1 MAQQYYTLEEA
12 AKVLQMPADELREM
26 AKKKE
31 IRAFQDRGN
40 WRFRAQDIDE
50 EARKRGIGSEP
61 DLQLGDALKHKAS
74 KQADDALAVDFN
86 LDDDAVPLGKDKDPR
101 STKSGP
107 RSPSPKSSGS
117 RSPKPGSDSDVR
129 LVMEGSLDF
138 QIDSDVKME
147 PSGPKGSGAG
157 PKGSGAGPK
166 SSGAGPKSSGARK
179 SKMVA
184 DSGVRMVDK
193 PSDSDVKVIPSEHE
207 SAISPKESKSQS
219 DSDIRLDK
227 AGKKKDRASDAGIIT
242 EEIDLDAE
250 EARLSAEG
258 KAVPKSKPMTKAGPQ
273 LPTSSPFELSESD
286 LSLESGKSPKGSG
299 ARAKPAKKPDSSSD
313 FELIPFDESKSPT
326 ELGSGEIP
334 LLSGNEEVGLGDLP
348 APNAG
353 NSGINLQ
360 DPADSGIS
368 LESGGS
374 DELEFELS
382 LDSGT
387 APKTPKPAKKP
398 AEKKPAEKKP
408 AAKEA
413 AKKEPAKKED
423 VDSSSEFEL
432 SLDSSPG
439 EDSSSE
445 FELSLDESSETVGL
459 KSVDESS
466 SSEFELTLDS
476 EGALASAD
484 DESKDIFEETNFE
497 VPSLED
503 ESGSEAVAID
513 EGDTDLEGS
522 DFEISLD
529 ESGTEERSD
538 SQVVALE
545 DEEEADDAAATVARP
560 KKTKSKGAM
569 AAAEDESELELDLED
584 VEGSG
589 PRAKTDEEEE
599 EEVVTVAAPPAEWG
613 ALPAILLFP
622 TVIVMFVVGL
632 MGFELVQGMWG
643 YHRPAKVS
651 KLIIDSIAR
660 QIDDSLP
667 KDQ

>member
-1 MAQQYYTLEEA
+1 MPQQYYTLEEA
-12 AKVLQMPADELREM
+12 AKVLQMPPDELREM

-31 IRAFQDRGN
+31 VRAFQDRGN
-40 WRFRAQDIDE
+40 WRFQASQIE
-50 EARKRGIGSEP
+50 ELARKRGIGSEP
-61 DLQLGDALKHKAS
+61 DLPLGDATKKPAR
-74 KQADDALAVDFN
+74 ADDPLAVDFN
-86 LDDDAVPLGKDKDPR
+86 LEDDAVALGKDKDPR

-107 RSPSPKSSGS
+107 RSPSPKSPSP

-129 LVMEGSLDF
+129 LVMEGNLDF
-138 QIDSDVKME
+138 QIDSDVKVE
-147 PSGPKGSGAG
+147 PSGPKSSGS
-157 PKGSGAGPK
+157 GPK
-166 SSGAGPKSSGARK
+166 SSGSRSK
-179 SKMVA
+179 SKVA
-184 DSGVRMVDK
+184 DSGVKMVDK
-193 PSDSDVKVIPSEHE
+193 PSDSDVKVVPNE
-207 SAISPKESKSQS
+207 SDSAVARKKGKSPS

-227 AGKKKDRASDAGIIT
+227 GGKKPGSDAGIIT

-258 KAVPKSKPMTKAGPQ
+258 KAPPKPKPLTKAQPQ
-273 LPTSSPFELSESD
+273 LPTSSPFELSENEVTLDSP
-286 LSLESGKSPKGSG
+286 KSPKGSG
-299 ARAKPAKKPDSSSD
+299 PRPKPKKEKDSSSD
-313 FELIPFDESKSPT
+313 FELIPFDEAKSPA

-334 LLSGNEEVGLGDLP
+334 LLHGNEEVGLADLP
-348 APNAG
+348 APTAG

-382 LDSGT
+382 LDSG
-387 APKTPKPAKKP
+387 ATPKPASKQV
-398 AEKKPAEKKP
+398 P
-408 AAKEA
+408 AAKQPA
-413 AKKEPAKKED
+413 AKEPAKKED

-432 SLDSSPG
+432 SLDSSSS

-459 KSVDESS
+459 KSSEESS

-476 EGALASAD
+476 EGSLASAD
-484 DESKDIFEETNFE
+484 DGSKDIFEETNFD
-497 VPSLED
+497 VPALED

-513 EGDTDLEGS
+513 DADTDLEGS

-529 ESGTEERSD
+529 ESGSEERSD

-545 DEEEADDAAATVARP
+545 DEEEADDAAATVARAR
-560 KKTKSKGAM
+560 KTKSKGAQPV
-569 AAAEDESELELDLED
+569 AEDEAAELELDLED
-584 VEGSG
+584 LEGSA
-589 PRAKTDEEEE
+589 PRAKKIAEEEE
-599 EEVVTVAAPPAEWG
+599 EEEEAEAVAAAPAEWG
-613 ALPAILLFP
+613 TLPALLLFP
-622 TVIVMFVVGL
+622 TVIVMFIVSL

-651 KLIIDSIAR
+651 KLITDSIAR

-667 KDQ
+667 KD